1 MYRCIHNN
9 NNNNND
15 TDIIKVCMLLIL
27 TLFSIKDL
35 EAAKPVRNIH
45 NTEKTCNLS
54 IVEIFGV

>member
-1 MYRCIHNN
+1 MHRCIHIQ
-9 NNNNND
+9 ND
-15 TDIIKVCMLLIL
+15 TDIIKACMLLIL

-35 EAAKPVRNIH
+35 EAAKPVTNIH